1 MDPQLPS
8 TTKEVARVD
17 GIVSIASAG
26 GVFGLLALVIV
37 YLLRQ
42 DSVTRGQ
49 MQEFVDRMTT
59 ENTALRAER
68 DTEREKRMAAEDDAA
83 TLRRR
88 QGITEGSS

>member
-1 MDPQLPS
+1 MDILS
-8 TTKEVARVD
+8 L
-17 GIVSIASAG
+17 ASAG

-42 DSVTRGQ
+42 DAITRKQ
-49 MQEFVDRMTT
+49 MQEWVDRMTT

-68 DTEREKRMAAEDDAA
+68 DTERQKRMDAEDETA

-88 QGITEGSS
+88 HGITEGSP